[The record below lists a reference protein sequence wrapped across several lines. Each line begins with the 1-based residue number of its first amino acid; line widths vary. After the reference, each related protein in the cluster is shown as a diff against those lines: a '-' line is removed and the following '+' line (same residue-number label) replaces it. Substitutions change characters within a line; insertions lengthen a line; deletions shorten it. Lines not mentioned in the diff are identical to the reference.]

1 VQEVDFTVLPFCW
14 GAKGGKYRVDVG
26 TKGQGIENHTDKV
39 LIEFSKVPDDV
50 EAILIVGTVRANRTD
65 DTVFSGLETATIS
78 IRACN
83 TAGEGEKEKE
93 GKSKASS
100 KSKVKSPSSASLSS
114 YYDLATYT
122 TTHTDVGASG
132 SIVMGKIY
140 RRSLEAPWE
149 FLPIGVGS
157 VEVSIDDLL
166 SSQAVAGR
174 NQFIAVGDGARGLS
188 HFVRIGWRP
197 IPKHC
202 KVYLLDGSGL
212 APHPRTQGANPFV
225 TLEAAPKS
233 GYTFET
239 KQSNVCSGTVTPS
252 WNELFVFKDIGTHS
266 KSDVPIMVT
275 VWDYD
280 PIGSYDYMGDCKV
293 NLKKCFLESVRNG
306 GRGVDMTFTLQ
317 KGGRKKV
324 GLSAATTQ
332 RLAITGEIKLR
343 FLCF

>member
-1 VQEVDFTVLPFCW
+1 VDYTVLPFCW

-26 TKGQGIENHTDKV
+26 TKGQGIENHPDKV
-39 LIEFSKVPDDV
+39 LIEFAKVPDDV
-50 EAILIVGTVRANRTD
+50 EAILIVGTVRGNRAD
-65 DTVFSGLETATIS
+65 DAIFSGLETATIT

-83 TAGEGEKEKE
+83 AASEEKEKE
-93 GKSKASS
+93 KDTKKGSSSKGKSKSTSS
-100 KSKVKSPSSASLSS
+100 SSLSS
-114 YYDLATYT
+114 AYYDLAVYT

-132 SIVMGKIY
+132 ALVMGKVY

-197 IPKHC
+197 VPKHC

-212 APHPRTQGANPFV
+212 AAHHRTQSANPFV
-225 TLEAAPKS
+225 TFEAIPKS
-233 GYTFET
+233 GYSFET

-266 KSDVPIMVT
+266 KSDVSIMAT

-280 PIGSYDYMGDCKV
+280 PIGSYDYMGDFKV

-306 GRGVDMTFTLQ
+306 GRGVDITFTLQ

-324 GLSAATTQ
+324 GLSAATTS
-332 RLAITGEIKLR
+332 RLALTGEIKLR